1 MKNIKV
7 NVKLNRMI
15 YNSNDNS
22 DYVARIIMSNLHAK
36 NKKLICKFLR

>member
-7 NVKLNRMI
+7 NVKLNRMV
-15 YNSNDNS
+15 YNSSDNS

-36 NKKLICKFLR
+36 KQRLISEFT